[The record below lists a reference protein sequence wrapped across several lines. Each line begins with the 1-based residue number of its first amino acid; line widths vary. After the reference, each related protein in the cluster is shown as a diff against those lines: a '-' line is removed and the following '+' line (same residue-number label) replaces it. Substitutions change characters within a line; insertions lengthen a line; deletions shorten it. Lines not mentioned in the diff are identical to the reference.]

1 VSKGGLPTGVK
12 MRHDAH
18 YVEAISH
25 SSRAIG
31 KTIAIEMIE
40 PNPDQPRNEFGDLK
54 ELTASIKEKGVLE
67 PLLVKVKSHGGWM
80 IIAGE
85 RRWRA
90 SKLAGLTEVPCIE
103 IDTDEQGIAEI
114 ALIENLQ
121 RKDLNVWEEADGLLA
136 LANKFG
142 YTQDDI
148 AQKIS
153 KSRST
158 VTEFMTIAGL
168 PEDIRAKCRDND
180 ISSKSTLLE
189 IARQFDDKAMHTFLD
204 ALVTGE
210 IIPRLKQARAAKPK
224 RESLEA
230 EALKTGG
237 ETETSG
243 YVFAYSGTAP
253 TFELKLRFE
262 RSESASRGEILRALK
277 QAFDAVKN
285 AENEGTDQIL

>member
-1 VSKGGLPTGVK
+1 

-18 YVEAISH
+18 YVEAIAH

-31 KTIAIEMIE
+31 KTIGIDLIE
-40 PNPDQPRNEFGDLK
+40 PNPEQPRTEFGDLK
-54 ELTASIKEKGVLE
+54 ELSASIKEKGVLE
-67 PLLVKVKSHGGWM
+67 PLLVKVKPEGGWM

-121 RKDLNVWEEADGLLA
+121 RKDLNIWEESDGLAA
-136 LANKFG
+136 LAGKFG
-142 YTQDDI
+142 YTQDEI

-158 VTEFMTIAGL
+158 VTELMTIAGL
-168 PEDIRAKCRDND
+168 PEDVRLRCREAN

-189 IARQFDDKAMHTFLD
+189 IARQFDDAAMHQFLD
-204 ALVTGE
+204 ALQKGE
-210 IIPRLKQARAAKPK
+210 ITPRSKQPRPSVSKTERPQAELIPTTA
-224 RESLEA
+224 
-230 EALKTGG
+230 
-237 ETETSG
+237 TETNG
-243 YVFAYSGTAP
+243 YTFSFAGNDP
-253 TFELKLRFE
+253 NFNLIVTFENA
-262 RSESASRGEILRALK
+262 ESATRGEILRALK
-277 QAFDAVKN
+277 QAFDSVK
-285 AENEGTDQIL
+285 AASVSS

>member
-1 VSKGGLPTGVK
+1 MSKGGLPTGVK

-25 SSRAIG
+25 TSRAIG
-31 KTIAIEMIE
+31 KTISIDLIE
-40 PNPDQPRNEFGDLK
+40 PNPEQPRSEFGDLK

-67 PLLVKVKSHGGWM
+67 PLLVKPKPEGGWM

-90 SKLAGLTEVPCIE
+90 SKAAGLTEVPCVE
-103 IDTDEQGIAEI
+103 IDADEKGIAEI

-136 LANKFG
+136 LATKFA

-158 VTEFMTIAGL
+158 VTEFMSIAGL
-168 PEDIRAKCRDND
+168 PEDVRLRCRVAN

-189 IARQFDDKAMHTFLD
+189 IARQFDDKAMHEFLD
-204 ALVTGE
+204 ALSSGE
-210 IIPRLKQARAAKPK
+210 KVPRSKQPKTVAIKPQSP
-224 RESLEA
+224 RSEA
-230 EALKTGG
+230 PKPEIHPVDEPNG
-237 ETETSG
+237 
-243 YVFAYSGTAP
+243 FAFTYMGKNPA
-253 TFELKLRFE
+253 FELSLKFDHP
-262 RSESASRGEILRALK
+262 ESSTRGEILRALK
-277 QAFDAVKN
+277 QAFDHVKN
-285 AENEGTDQIL
+285 DESSTA

>member
-1 VSKGGLPTGVK
+1 MSKGGLPMGVK

-18 YVEAISH
+18 YVETISH

-40 PNPDQPRNEFGDLK
+40 ANPEQPRNEFGDLK

-67 PLLVKVKSHGGWM
+67 PLLVKVKPEGGWM

-103 IDTDEQGIAEI
+103 IDTDEKGIAEI

-158 VTEFMTIAGL
+158 VTELMSIAGL
-168 PEDIRAKCRDND
+168 PQDIRTRCREAN

-189 IARQFDDKAMHTFLD
+189 IARQFDDSAMHTFID
-204 ALVTGE
+204 ALISGE
-210 IIPRLKQARAAKPK
+210 KIPRSKQSKTVTLKPQVVK
-224 RESLEA
+224 S
-230 EALKTGG
+230 EALKTEEAAVSALNGFAFTFSG
-237 ETETSG
+237 ENP
-243 YVFAYSGTAP
+243 A
-253 TFELKLRFE
+253 FELTLKFE
-262 RSESASRGEILRALK
+262 HPESASRGEILRALK
-277 QAFDAVKN
+277 QAFDSIKKEA
-285 AENEGTDQIL
+285 AESG

>member
-25 SSRAIG
+25 TSRAIG
-31 KTIAIEMIE
+31 KTINIDLIE
-40 PNPDQPRNEFGDLK
+40 PNPEQPRNEFGDLK

-67 PLLVKVKSHGGWM
+67 PLLVKPKPEGGWM

-90 SKLAGLTEVPCIE
+90 VKAAGLKEVPCVE
-103 IDTDEQGIAEI
+103 IDTDEKGIAEI

-158 VTEFMTIAGL
+158 VTEFMSIAGL
-168 PEDIRAKCRDND
+168 PEDIRARCREAS

-189 IARQFDDKAMHTFLD
+189 IARQFDDKAMHEFVD
-204 ALVTGE
+204 ALAAGE
-210 IIPRLKQARAAKPK
+210 KIPRSRQPKTVTLKPQAGKPRVLNPK
-224 RESLEA
+224 EPTTA
-230 EALKTGG
+230 EPNGFAFTFAG
-237 ETETSG
+237 ENPS
-243 YVFAYSGTAP
+243 
-253 TFELKLRFE
+253 FELTLKFE
-262 RSESASRGEILRALK
+262 HPESASRGEILRALK
-277 QAFDAVKN
+277 QAFDSVKKDGSVS
-285 AENEGTDQIL
+285 A

>member
-1 VSKGGLPTGVK
+1 

-18 YVEAISH
+18 YVEAIAQR
-25 SSRAIG
+25 SRAIG
-31 KTIAIEMIE
+31 KTISIDMVE
-40 PNPDQPRNEFGDLK
+40 PNPEQPRSEFGDLK

-67 PLLVKVKSHGGWM
+67 PLLVKPKPEGGWM

-103 IDTDEQGIAEI
+103 IDTDEKGIAEI

-142 YTQDDI
+142 YTQEDI

-158 VTEFMTIAGL
+158 VTEFMSIAGL
-168 PEDIRAKCRDND
+168 PSDIRTRCREAN
-180 ISSKSTLLE
+180 ITAKSTLLE
-189 IARQFDDKAMHTFLD
+189 VARQFDDKAMHEFLD
-204 ALVTGE
+204 ALESGNRV
-210 IIPRLKQARAAKPK
+210 PRSKQPKTTIVKPK
-224 RESLEA
+224 VIDDPPASVPAASKRQ
-230 EALKTGG
+230 
-237 ETETSG
+237 
-243 YVFAYSGTAP
+243 
-253 TFELKLRFE
+253 
-262 RSESASRGEILRALK
+262 ESAAFSYTGHDPGFVLTLEFENLDQPSRGEILRALK
-277 QAFDAVKN
+277 QAFDSVK
-285 AENEGTDQIL
+285 EQS

>member
-31 KTIAIEMIE
+31 KTISIDLIE
-40 PNPDQPRNEFGDLK
+40 PNPEQPRSEFGDLK

-67 PLLVKVKSHGGWM
+67 PLLVKLKSDGGWM

-90 SKLAGLTEVPCIE
+90 SKLAGLKEVPCIE
-103 IDTDEQGIAEI
+103 IETDEKGIAEI

-136 LANKFG
+136 LANRFG

-168 PEDIRAKCRDND
+168 PQDIRTRCREAA

-189 IARQFDDKAMHTFLD
+189 IARQFDDKEMHGFLD
-204 ALVTGE
+204 ALVAGE
-210 IIPRLKQARAAKPK
+210 RIPRSKQSRPVATNGSDRK
-224 RESLEA
+224 
-230 EALKTGG
+230 ALKADINAKTN
-237 ETETSG
+237 EPAFS
-243 YVFAYSGTAP
+243 YSGQNP
-253 TFELKLRFE
+253 KFELVLTFENAH
-262 RSESASRGEILRALK
+262 SATRGEILRALK
-277 QAFDAVKN
+277 QAFDTVKS
-285 AENEGTDQIL
+285 ETTVEGK

>member
-1 VSKGGLPTGVK
+1 MSKAGLPTGVK

-31 KTIAIEMIE
+31 KTIAVEMIE
-40 PNPDQPRNEFGDLK
+40 PNPEQPRTEFGDLK

-67 PLLVKVKSHGGWM
+67 PLLVKVKPEGGWM

-168 PEDIRAKCRDND
+168 PDDIRNKCRDNQ

-189 IARQFDDKAMHTFLD
+189 IARQFDDQAMHTFLD

-210 IIPRLKQARAAKPK
+210 KIPRSKQQKPTEKKAAAT
-224 RESLEA
+224 RV
-230 EALKTGG
+230 EALKNG
-237 ETETSG
+237 ETEQNG
-243 YVFAYSGTAP
+243 YVFAFSGTDP
-253 TFELKLRFE
+253 KFELALKFE
-262 RSESASRGEILRALK
+262 HPQSASRGEILRALK
-277 QAFDAVKN
+277 HAFDAVKSSEPGSSDPIN
-285 AENEGTDQIL
+285 

>member
-18 YVEAISH
+18 YVEALSH

-31 KTIAIEMIE
+31 KTISIDLIE
-40 PNPDQPRNEFGDLK
+40 PNPEQPRSEFGDLK

-67 PLLVKVKSHGGWM
+67 PLLVKPKSDGGWM

-90 SKLAGLTEVPCIE
+90 SKLAGLKEVPCIE
-103 IDTDEQGIAEI
+103 IETDEKGVAEI

-136 LANKFG
+136 LANRFG

-168 PEDIRAKCRDND
+168 PQDIRNRCREAG

-189 IARQFDDKAMHTFLD
+189 IARQFDDKEMHGFLD
-204 ALVTGE
+204 ALVAGE
-210 IIPRLKQARAAKPK
+210 KIPRSKQSRTVATNGSDGK
-224 RESLEA
+224 
-230 EALKTGG
+230 ALKADINATTNEPAFRYYGQDPRF
-237 ETETSG
+237 EL
-243 YVFAYSGTAP
+243 VL
-253 TFELKLRFE
+253 TFENAH
-262 RSESASRGEILRALK
+262 SATRGEILRALK
-277 QAFDAVKN
+277 QVFDTVKSESS
-285 AENEGTDQIL
+285 ADGK

>member
-1 VSKGGLPTGVK
+1 MSKGGLPIGVK

-18 YVEAISH
+18 YVEAIAH

-31 KTIAIEMIE
+31 KTIGIDLIE
-40 PNPDQPRNEFGDLK
+40 PNPEQPRNEFGDLK
-54 ELTASIKEKGVLE
+54 ELSASIKEKGVLE
-67 PLLVKVKSHGGWM
+67 PLLVKVKPEGGWM

-121 RKDLNVWEEADGLLA
+121 RKDLNIWEEADGLAA
-136 LANKFG
+136 LAGKFG

-158 VTEFMTIAGL
+158 VTELMTIAGL
-168 PEDIRAKCRDND
+168 PEDVRTRCREAN
-180 ISSKSTLLE
+180 IASKSTLLE
-189 IARQFDDKAMHTFLD
+189 IARQFDDAAMHQFLD
-204 ALVTGE
+204 ALQNGE
-210 IIPRLKQARAAKPK
+210 VIPRSKQPKTPTAKSDTPQ
-224 RESLEA
+224 A
-230 EALKTGG
+230 EALKPTA
-237 ETETSG
+237 TPDTNG
-243 YVFAYSGTAP
+243 YSFSFAGQDP
-253 TFELKLRFE
+253 NFKLVLTFEHP
-262 RSESASRGEILRALK
+262 ESATRGEILRALK
-277 QAFDAVKN
+277 QAFDSVK
-285 AENEGTDQIL
+285 AEA

>member
-1 VSKGGLPTGVK
+1 MSKGGLPTGVK

-31 KTIAIEMIE
+31 KTISIELIE
-40 PNPDQPRNEFGDLK
+40 PNPEQPRNEFGDLK
-54 ELTASIKEKGVLE
+54 ELTAAIKEKGVLE
-67 PLLVKVKSHGGWM
+67 PLLVKPKTDGGWM

-103 IDTDEQGIAEI
+103 IDADEQGIAEI

-168 PEDIRAKCRDND
+168 PSDIRTRCRDSN
-180 ISSKSTLLE
+180 IASKSTLLE
-189 IARQFDDKAMHTFLD
+189 IARQFDDKAMHSFLD
-204 ALVTGE
+204 ALITGE
-210 IIPRLKQARAAKPK
+210 KIPRSKQSKRAEPNIATPK
-224 RESLEA
+224 T
-230 EALKTGG
+230 EALKT
-237 ETETSG
+237 ENSTEAST
-243 YVFAYSGTAP
+243 YAFTYTGTDP
-253 TFELKLRFE
+253 KFELVVRFE
-262 RSESASRGEILRALK
+262 HAESATRGEVLRALK
-277 QAFDAVKN
+277 QAFDSVKS
-285 AENEGTDQIL
+285 ESI